1 MIAKSTKTKPKEK
14 SGKKKSLLFRIYQ
27 QKYLFIMSVPIVI
40 WLIIFA
46 YIPLFGWS
54 YAFIKFVPGKPIF
67 QSEFVGFKYFIE
79 MFQDGKFYNALL
91 NTVIMASLSIV
102 LTCFIL
108 PILFALLLNE
118 VKGVAFKRIV
128 QTVSYLPHF
137 VSWVVV
143 AGMFIQFL
151 SPQSGIFNDFL
162 RSLNL
167 IKEPINFIGVPK
179 YFYTIITSAA
189 VWKTLGWNAIIYI
202 SAMAGV
208 DQELYEAAAVDGAG
222 RMRKIWNVTL
232 PGIRPTV
239 VILLVM
245 NIGGL
250 INGGFESQMLFSN
263 GLNQE
268 KAQVLSLYVLNYG
281 IGLMRF
287 SFGTAVGIF
296 TSFVSFALVL
306 IANFISKKTT
316 EQSLF

>member
-1 MIAKSTKTKPKEK
+1 MTAESTKIKPK
-14 SGKKKSLLFRIYQ
+14 KKGRKRKSLLYRIYQ

-40 WLIIFA
+40 WLVIFA

-54 YAFIKFVPGKPIF
+54 YAFIKFVPGKPVF
-67 QSEFVGFKYFIE
+67 QSQFVGFKYFIE

-108 PILFALLLNE
+108 PIIFALLLNE

-162 RSLNL
+162 KSMNL
-167 IKEPINFIGVPK
+167 IKEPINFMGVPK
-179 YFYTIITSAA
+179 YFYAIITSAT

-316 EQSLF
+316 EQALF